1 MLTLKRPNSP
11 SLWCIA
17 NLIEL
22 AEINYKIQKKY
33 RTIGVLID
41 LDNIY
46 CTISSQQNHKGGF
59 KLRHFYQ
66 GVNLGADGN
75 YA

>member
-1 MLTLKRPNSP
+1 M
-11 SLWCIA
+11 
-17 NLIEL
+17 
-22 AEINYKIQKKY
+22 NYKIHKKY
-33 RTIGVLID
+33 RNIGVLLD

-46 CTISSQQNHKGGF
+46 CNISSQQNHKGEF

-75 YA
+75 YT